1 MGTQHPPLRL
11 AVIGCGRV
19 TEQCHLPALQTLAGI
34 ELVGLVDSDR
44 DRLNTIG
51 DRYGVHRRYSDYRVM
66 LKDTRIDV
74 VAVCVPPQFHAEI
87 GLAVLDA
94 GKHLFMEKPLAL
106 SLHEADQLVDRAAAA
121 SGKAL
126 MGFNLRWHRLIR
138 QARSMIDGGCLG
150 PLETM
155 HTTFTSRT
163 GFMTHGSDWRRQHD
177 LGGSVLF
184 DLGIHHF
191 DLWRFLMES
200 EVEEVFARDGS
211 DDPAAARATVSATM
225 GNGVLV
231 TAAFSH
237 GLSDTNEL
245 EICGRTRRLRLSCY
259 RFDSLRVSENAA
271 PHGAARDWL
280 SGMVRALRNAPQLAS
295 GWRQGGD
302 VIASYRAEWQHFI
315 DSIRKDTRV
324 QCSVEDARSA
334 LQVALATVESASCG
348 QPVRVAHA
356 ARAITPIASAT
367 RMGRSVG

>member
-1 MGTQHPPLRL
+1 
-11 AVIGCGRV
+11 V
-19 TEQCHLPALQTLAGI
+19 TEQCHLPVLQTLAGI
-34 ELVGLVDSDR
+34 ELVGFVDSDC
-44 DRLNTIG
+44 DRLNTVG
-51 DRYGVHRRYSDYRVM
+51 DRHGVRRRYNDYRVM
-66 LKDTRIDV
+66 LNEARADV

-106 SLHEADQLVDRAAAA
+106 SLHEADQLAERAAA
-121 SGKAL
+121 SPGKVL
-126 MGFNLRWHRLIR
+126 IGFNLRWHRLVR
-138 QARSMIDGGCLG
+138 RAREVIDGGSLG

-163 GFMTHGSDWRRQHD
+163 GFATHGSDWRHQHD

-191 DLWRFLMES
+191 DLWRFLMRS
-200 EVEEVFARDGS
+200 EVEEVFARYRS
-211 DDPAAARATVSATM
+211 DDPAVERAAVSATM

-231 TAAFSH
+231 TALFSH

-245 EICGRTRRLRLSCY
+245 EICGRKGRLRLSCY
-259 RFDSLRVSENAA
+259 RFDSLRVSENSAA
-271 PHGAARDWL
+271 HGAVRDWL
-280 SGMVRALRNAPQLAS
+280 SGMVRAFRNGPQAAS

-348 QPVRVAHA
+348 QPVRVAQA
-356 ARAITPIASAT
+356 ARAIIPIASAT
-367 RMGRSVG
+367 RMSRTVG